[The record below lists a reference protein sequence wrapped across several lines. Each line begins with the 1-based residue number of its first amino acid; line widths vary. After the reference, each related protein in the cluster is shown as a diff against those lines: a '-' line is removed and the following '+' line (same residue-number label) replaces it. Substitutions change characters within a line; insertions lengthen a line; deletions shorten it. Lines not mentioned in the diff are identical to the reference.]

1 MKSLAEV
8 DKILKDMK
16 PEKYIVVSKD
26 GKSAVVNSENNQTE
40 SIHNTITQAEIR
52 AKGLNYPKF

>member
-8 DKILKDMK
+8 DKVLKEMK

-26 GKSAVVNSENNQTE
+26 GKSAVVNRENNQTE
-40 SIHNTITQAEIR
+40 SVHDSIMQAELR
-52 AKGLNYPKF
+52 AKGLNYPKW

>member
-16 PEKYIVVSKD
+16 PEKYVVVSKN
-26 GKSAVVNSENNQTE
+26 GKSAVVNRENNQTE
-40 SIHNTITQAEIR
+40 SIHDTIIQAELR

>member
-8 DKILKDMK
+8 DKVLKDMK

-26 GKSAVVNSENNQTE
+26 GKSAVVNRENNQTE
-40 SIHNTITQAEIR
+40 SIHDTITQAELR
-52 AKGLNYPKF
+52 AKGLNYTKF

>member
-26 GKSAVVNSENNQTE
+26 GKSAVVNRENNQTE
-40 SIHNTITQAEIR
+40 SIHDTITQAELR
-52 AKGLNYPKF
+52 AKGLNCPKF

>member
-16 PEKYIVVSKD
+16 PKKYIVVSKD
-26 GKSAVVNSENNQTE
+26 GKSAVVNRENNQTE
-40 SIHNTITQAEIR
+40 SIHDTITQAELR